1 MAQKRMWMLAVGS
14 SLALAQVPF
23 SPSRAQAPVVSG
35 QVQAVRAL
43 RPNLVHGQLLGR
55 GILYTLNYEHYFGPR
70 IGAGVGLMAIA
81 SSDATFTLIPVF
93 LSLNPVGDIHSL
105 YLSPGAVFIAAGS
118 PSQGDFVSTVLGAVE
133 IGYQYQSAT
142 GFMIRP
148 GFDILFGGGG
158 FLIWPGFSI
167 GASF

>member
-1 MAQKRMWMLAVGS
+1 MTQKAMWMLAVGT
-14 SLALAQVPF
+14 SLALAQVPIA
-23 SPSRAQAPVVSG
+23 PGRAQAPVAPG
-35 QVQAVRAL
+35 QVQAIRTL
-43 RPNLVHGQLLGR
+43 RPNLVHGQILGR
-55 GILYTLNYEHYFGPR
+55 GILYTLNYEHYFSPR
-70 IGAGVGLMAIA
+70 IGAGVGLMAIG

-93 LSLNPVGDIHSL
+93 LSLNPVGNIHSL
-105 YLSPGAVFIAAGS
+105 YLSPGAVFVAAGS
-118 PSQGDFVSTVLGAVE
+118 PSQGDFTSTVLGAVE

-148 GFDILFGGGG
+148 GFDILFGDGG